1 MSKKLGEVENHEVPG
16 RIFNS
21 AVSTRTHPESRP

>member
-1 MSKKLGEVENHEVPG
+1 MSKKMGETQYHEVPG

-21 AVSTRTHPESRP
+21 PISSKTHPESRP